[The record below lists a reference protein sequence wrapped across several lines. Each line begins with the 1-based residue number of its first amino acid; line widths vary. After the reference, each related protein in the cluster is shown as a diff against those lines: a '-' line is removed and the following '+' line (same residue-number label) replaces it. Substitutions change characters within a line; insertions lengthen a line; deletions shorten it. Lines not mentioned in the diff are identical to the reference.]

1 MEFFQ
6 VVDPVTL
13 APASYAYV
21 ALQLALAVACAVL
34 LGVCLH
40 VLPERLVRCCKTA
53 RPKVPREALAKA
65 VTPASKLSVAN
76 KPSSSAAAS
85 ATPSFSAAAPVGT
98 APKAQAKA
106 TAPAASAAVA
116 DSTLDDALE
125 AFFDEEIL
133 LDEAL
138 LDATAPSALPEE
150 ETAPTNRTP
159 GKPTRPPPKKTGDF
173 STALA
178 AKMAKGLRIKACP
191 ASTASLPQAQ
201 SKPPERNDTAE
212 KELEDALD
220 AYMEEEQ
227 LLDEAMLDSAVD
239 AAHRT

>member
-13 APASYAYV
+13 APASYAHV

-40 VLPERLVRCCKTA
+40 VLPERLVCVSKTA
-53 RPKVPREALAKA
+53 RAKVPREALANA
-65 VTPASKLSVAN
+65 ATPASKLSVAN
-76 KPSSSAAAS
+76 TPSSLAAAS

-98 APKAQAKA
+98 APKPQAKA
-106 TAPAASAAVA
+106 AAPAASAAVA
-116 DSTLDDALE
+116 ESTLHDVLE
-125 AFFDEEIL
+125 AFFEEETL

-138 LDATAPSALPEE
+138 LDATAPSALPEK
-150 ETAPTNRTP
+150 ETAPANRTP
-159 GKPTRPPPKKTGDF
+159 GKPTQPPLKKTGDF
-173 STALA
+173 SPGLA
-178 AKMAKGLRIKACP
+178 AKMTQRLQVEACP
-191 ASTASLPQAQ
+191 ASTASSPQVA
-201 SKPPERNDTAE
+201 SKPPERNNTAE
-212 KELEDALD
+212 RELEDALD

-227 LLDEAMLDSAVD
+227 LLDEAILDSAVA

>member
-76 KPSSSAAAS
+76 KPSSSA
-85 ATPSFSAAAPVGT
+85 TPSFSAAAPVGT

-159 GKPTRPPPKKTGDF
+159 GKPTQPPPKKTGDF